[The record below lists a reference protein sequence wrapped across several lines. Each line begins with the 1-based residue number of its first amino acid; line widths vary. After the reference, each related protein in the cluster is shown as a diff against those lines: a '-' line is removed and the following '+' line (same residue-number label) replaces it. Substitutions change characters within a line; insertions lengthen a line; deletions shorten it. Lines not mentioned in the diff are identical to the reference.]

1 MTGCFERRHAVVA
14 QARGTLPDGDAAMAQ
29 RHAQAALFVERR
41 KFADLQMPRVA
52 EAPPSAALP

>member
-1 MTGCFERRHAVVA
+1 
-14 QARGTLPDGDAAMAQ
+14 MAQ